1 MMEPLRFSFEVS
13 CPQSRAFELW
23 TNRIDTWWPSDHT
36 VSGHAGLTV
45 VLEPGVGGRIFE
57 RTLEGDEHDWGE
69 VTAWEPPQQL
79 SYLWHLASDRSDAT
93 SVTVRFVPNGRDGTT
108 VEIEHAGWERLGT
121 LAEDRRNRNSAGW
134 QSLVPHYLIASSS
147 TSKEQQ
153 S

>member
-13 CPQSRAFELW
+13 CPQARAFELW
-23 TNRIDTWWPSDHT
+23 ANRIDTWWPSDHT
-36 VSGHAGLTV
+36 VSGRSGVTV

-79 SYLWHLASDRSDAT
+79 SYLWHLGSDRSDAT

-108 VEIEHAGWERLGT
+108 VEIEHDGWERLGT
-121 LAEDRRNRNSAGW
+121 RAEDRRNRNSAGW